1 MNNNYCAKMY
11 VTTDGAKAEE
21 VQIKAT
27 YQDNKNAL
35 SVMQT
40 SGDQVVAT
48 VANREKPFKIV
59 SGKCG

>member
-1 MNNNYCAKMY
+1 MY